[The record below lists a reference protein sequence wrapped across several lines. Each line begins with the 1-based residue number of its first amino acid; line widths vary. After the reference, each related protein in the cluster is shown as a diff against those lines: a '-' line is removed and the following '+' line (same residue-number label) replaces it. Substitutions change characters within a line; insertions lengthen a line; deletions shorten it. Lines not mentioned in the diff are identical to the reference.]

1 MKKGLLLLSLLVL
14 MNFMAVQAAEEPQI
28 SVFLNAQ
35 RVEFPDQQPALVS
48 DRTLVPLRAIFE
60 AYGCM
65 VEWSDNA
72 AYAACAMP
80 GRVRVLQI
88 VEGKQ
93 EIVVRDFTVENGQHK
108 TVQSQIALD
117 VPAQNINN
125 RIMVPL
131 RAVSEALDAEVI
143 WNGITSSV
151 NIFYDK
157 DKIYGLEQ
165 QNQYISEHYI
175 KAQHIL
181 LEGTDAG
188 KRKGEIIIN
197 QIKAG
202 TNFEALMYEHNLDG
216 GVAEYPE
223 GYVFTTG
230 ETEQAFEAAAFSLK
244 VGEVTEEPV
253 KTSLGYHVIRRVAL
267 SQEDY
272 ELVRFEAMQAMAL
285 GQ

>member
-14 MNFMAVQAAEEPQI
+14 MNCMAVQAAEEPQI

-108 TVQSQIALD
+108 TVQSQITLD

>member
-1 MKKGLLLLSLLVL
+1 MKKGLLLFCFL
-14 MNFMAVQAAEEPQI
+14 FIFYCIPAGAAEEPQI

-35 RVEFPDQQPALVS
+35 RVEFPDQQPVLVS
-48 DRTLVPLRAIFE
+48 ERTLVPLRAIFE

-65 VEWSDNA
+65 VEWSNNA

-88 VEGKQ
+88 AEGKQ
-93 EIVVRDFTVENGQHK
+93 EIVVRDFTIENGQRK
-108 TVQSQIALD
+108 TAQFQIDLD
-117 VPAQNINN
+117 VPAQNIND

-131 RAVSEALDAEVI
+131 RAISEALDAEVI

-151 NIFYDK
+151 NIFYNK
-157 DKIYGLEQ
+157 DSIYGLEQ

-175 KAQHIL
+175 KVQHIL
-181 LEGTDAG
+181 LEGTEAG
-188 KRKGEIIIN
+188 KSKGEIIIN
-197 QIKAG
+197 QIKNG

-216 GVAEYPE
+216 GVAEHPD
-223 GYVFTTG
+223 GYIFTTG
-230 ETEQAFEAAAFSLK
+230 ETEQAFETAAFALSI
-244 VGEVTEEPV
+244 GAVTEEPV
-253 KTSLGYHVIRRVAL
+253 KTSLGYHVIRRVSL
-267 SQEDY
+267 NTEDY